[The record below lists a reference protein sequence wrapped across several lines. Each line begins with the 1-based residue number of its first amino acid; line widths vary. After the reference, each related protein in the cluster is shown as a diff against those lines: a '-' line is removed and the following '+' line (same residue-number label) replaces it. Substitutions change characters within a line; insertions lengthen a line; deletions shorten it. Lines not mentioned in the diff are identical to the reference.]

1 MKQFTK
7 LSIQAIPVE
16 EAHGGSGAR
25 QMLVKPE
32 HVATQFLEAVTK
44 GYLKSGGMFDW
55 HNHPDTDEIFIVTQ
69 GEGEYHY
76 RQDDVDEKYE
86 YKAGDVI
93 IAPADQFHKIVAR
106 GKEETQGFF
115 IRVKAR

>member
-1 MKQFTK
+1 MIRLYYYTSRKGRGIVRNICYACCMKQFTK
-7 LSIQAIPVE
+7 LSIQTVPVE

-25 QMLVKPE
+25 QMLVRPE
-32 HVATQFLEAVTK
+32 HVATPFLDAVTK

-76 RQDDVDEKYE
+76 REGEVDEKYN
-86 YKAGDVI
+86 
-93 IAPADQFHKIVAR
+93 
-106 GKEETQGFF
+106 
-115 IRVKAR
+115 